1 MNYQFNYKAVHFY
14 LLSFFGLLLSLSLI
28 GSINSSDKS
37 DFIMKYS
44 IFGIVICLVSWH
56 VESKIISEAKAITGE
71 IMYSPDWD
79 DIRIHKKLS
88 ERNKN
93 REALLITLIP
103 ALFISILLPSMW
115 LLIYLICGCIYWY
128 LLKTYKL
135 I

>member
-1 MNYQFNYKAVHFY
+1 MNYQFNYKEVHFY
-14 LLSFFGLLLSLSLI
+14 LLSFFGLLIFLSLI

-56 VESKIISEAKAITGE
+56 IESKIISEANAITGE
-71 IMYSPDWD
+71 IIYSPDLD
-79 DIRIHKKLS
+79 DFRIHNKLN

-93 REALLITLIP
+93 REVLLITLIP
-103 ALFISILLPSMW
+103 ALFVSILLPSMW
-115 LLIYLICGCIYWY
+115 LLIYLIFGCIYWY
-128 LLKTYKL
+128 LLTTHKL